1 MIFCKYCGRQL
12 ADGEQCTC
20 PEALNAAAAANSQ
33 ILSAGTDRSNIPP
46 EQQNPYRKMLGE
58 YDRQNLPVQQQAG
71 YPQFPPQGYPNANGF
86 QQADAAAV
94 SAQPA
99 QKKKTGIIIA
109 AAAVLL
115 ALIGFLVWFFALR
128 DTVPD
133 YEKPIKSM
141 FDSINQR
148 DYKAGKDALLTT
160 HYFEWWTDYKFDGD
174 NAECRSYYKELCADY
189 SESMVEYFDEAAD
202 ELDTKSSKIQY
213 SYSVVSKEK
222 LDRDEL
228 ENLEDRFYK
237 FYDTGDLKEG
247 YRLKVKITFT
257 AGKESKTSKG
267 YISVVNVRKDGWK
280 LVPESADDFD
290 FGEYDAD
297 DMIDVILDA

>member
-1 MIFCKYCGRQL
+1 MAFCKYCGRQL

-46 EQQNPYRKMLGE
+46 EQQNLYG
-58 YDRQNLPVQQQAG
+58 QQQAG
-71 YPQFPPQGYPNANGF
+71 HQQIPPQGYPDANGI

-94 SAQPA
+94 TAKPA

-128 DTVPD
+128 GESGSVPD
-133 YEKPIKSM
+133 YEKPIKTM
-141 FDSINQR
+141 IDAINQR
-148 DYKAGKDALLTT
+148 DFKAGKDAVLTS
-160 HYFEWWTDYKFDGD
+160 HFFELWANDDYSGD
-174 NAECRSYYKELCADY
+174 VSECRSYYKELCADY
-189 SESMVEYFDEAAD
+189 SERMVEYFDEAAD

-247 YRLKVKITFT
+247 YRLKLKVTFT
-257 AGKESKTSKG
+257 AGKESKTSRG

-280 LVPESADDFD
+280 LVPESADEFD

>member
-1 MIFCKYCGRQL
+1 MTYCEFCGRQL
-12 ADGEQCTC
+12 ENGERCRC
-20 PEALNAAAAANSQ
+20 RSAVKPDAAAEINGIFASAAQTDPFFHAPQDVPVRRERQQEIPSAAFEPEQ
-33 ILSAGTDRSNIPP
+33 IPQPVQPVIPEEPP
-46 EQQNPYRKMLGE
+46 EQTAAVKSKKKSGIL
-58 YDRQNLPVQQQAG
+58 LT
-71 YPQFPPQGYPNANGF
+71 
-86 QQADAAAV
+86 AAAF
-94 SAQPA
+94 
-99 QKKKTGIIIA
+99 
-109 AAAVLL
+109 LL
-115 ALIGFLVWFFALR
+115 ALTGFLVWFFALR

-189 SESMVEYFDEAAD
+189 SERMVEYFDEAAD

-247 YRLKVKITFT
+247 YRLKLKVTFT
-257 AGKESKTSKG
+257 AGKESKTSRG